1 MWTCPKCKRSFKRRD
16 QQHSCVLISKENI
29 FAKRPPEL
37 KQLYEVL
44 VKKIKSLGDYKEES
58 IPPDVIFFKTKST
71 FLAVKVKKSFLE
83 VEFFLDHHKDSPVV
97 SKFLQ
102 TSKHR
107 FVHVVHVDRKED
119 LNKQLFNWIEHS
131 YQLVLS

>member
-1 MWTCPKCKRSFKRRD
+1 MWTCSNCNRSFKRRD
-16 QQHSCVLISKENI
+16 QLHSCVLMAKEDL
-29 FAKRPPEL
+29 FAKRPAEL
-37 KQLYEVL
+37 KKLYELL
-44 VKKIKSLGDYKEES
+44 VKDLKILGEYRVET

-83 VEFFLDHHKDSPVV
+83 VEFFLNHHENSPVV

-107 FVHVVHVDRKED
+107 FVHVVPVDRKED
-119 LNKQLFNWIEHS
+119 LTRQLFSWIEHS

>member
-1 MWTCPKCKRSFKRRD
+1 MWTCPKCERSFKRRD
-16 QQHSCVLISKENI
+16 QQHSCVLISKEDL

-37 KQLYEVL
+37 KKLYEVL
-44 VKKIKSLGDYKEES
+44 VNELKSLGDYKEETLS
-58 IPPDVIFFKTKST
+58 PDVIYFKTKST
-71 FLAVKVKKSFLE
+71 FFAVKVKKSFLE
-83 VEFFLDHHKDSPVV
+83 VEFFLDHHENSPVV

-107 FVHVVHVDRKED
+107 FVHVVLVDRKED
-119 LNKQLFNWIEHS
+119 LNKQLFGWIENS